1 MKREVY
7 NEMYANE
14 DIHWWFVARRS
25 IIQKVLD
32 HYFRDKEQRKVLE
45 VGCGSGGNLQ
55 MLKAYGNISAMELYD
70 EARGLANSRNICHVK
85 KGKLPNDIPF
95 DNGFDLICMLDVL
108 EHIYDD
114 LAALQSIRD
123 KLNQKGKLLI
133 TVPAYKF
140 LWSGHDVVNHHK
152 RRYSKKQL
160 TGLVS
165 QSGLKVKYATYFN
178 IFLFPVV
185 AVVRILNNILG
196 KNSGSDVNL
205 TSMPVNNL
213 LTNIFSSEKAL
224 LPKIF
229 FPFGVSILLIAEQTE
244 DNIFC

>member
-1 MKREVY
+1 MEREAY

-14 DIHWWFVARRS
+14 DIHWWFVAKRS

-32 HYFRDKEQRKVLE
+32 HHFRDKKQRKVLE

-55 MLKAYGNISAMELYD
+55 MLKAYGNISAMEFD
-70 EARGLANSRNICHVK
+70 DKTRGLANSRNICHVK

-108 EHIYDD
+108 EHIDDD

-123 KLNQKGKLLI
+123 KLNQKGKIFI

-140 LWSGHDVVNHHK
+140 LWSGHDVVYHHK
-152 RRYSKKQL
+152 RRYIKKQL

-165 QSGLKVKYATYFN
+165 KSGLKVKYATYFN
-178 IFLFPVV
+178 TFFFPVI
-185 AVVRILNNILG
+185 ATVRVLNNILG

-205 TSMPVNNL
+205 PSMSVNNF
-213 LTNIFSSEKAL
+213 LTKIFSSERTL
-224 LPKIF
+224 LPTIG
-229 FPFGVSILLIAEQTE
+229 FPFGISILLIAEKAE
-244 DNIFC
+244 DDRG